1 MRSGKID
8 CLGGVGYSTPRMAA
22 RMMRT
27 SASVVALLLVAAGGC
42 GKSEPGSAAAPAS
55 GGASSS
61 SAPGEAVATY
71 KGRTL
76 TSGQVTQELERLPAP
91 SRSYLAAPDRKRQF
105 VENLVMNDLLFQ
117 EGQKQGFDRDAE
129 IERQVADLRKRL
141 VVQRVMKQY
150 QTPPTISDEMVK
162 AQYDQNPGL
171 YSTTQIRASHIL
183 VKDEDEAK
191 AILAQL
197 RANPEKF
204 ADLAREK
211 STDTTSA
218 KKGGDLGM
226 FGQGRMVPDFER
238 TAFAL
243 KTGDISDVV
252 KTQYG
257 FHIITV
263 TERKEGDA
271 KPFDQVKEQIRAT
284 LRNKGLQDQVQGHFD
299 DLKKQA
305 DVKIDDQALARIQ
318 MPAGGEQPP
327 PPRPIH

>member
-1 MRSGKID
+1 M
-8 CLGGVGYSTPRMAA
+8 T
-22 RMMRT
+22 RT
-27 SASVVALLLVAAGGC
+27 SVVLVALLLFAAGGC
-42 GKSEPGSAAAPAS
+42 GKSEPGGTAAPSS
-55 GGASSS
+55 GSPSSAS
-61 SAPGEAVATY
+61 SAPGETVATY
-71 KGRTL
+71 KGHTL

-91 SRSYLAAPDRKRQF
+91 SRTYLAAPDRKRQF

-117 EGQKQGFDRDAE
+117 EGQKQGFDRDPE

-141 VVQRVMKQY
+141 VVQRVMKVY
-150 QTPPTISDEMVK
+150 QAPPTISDETVK

-183 VKDEDEAK
+183 VKDENDAK

-197 RANPEKF
+197 RTNPEKF

-211 STDTTSA
+211 SVDTTSA

-238 TAFAL
+238 TAFVL
-243 KTGDISDVV
+243 KPNEISDVV

-305 DVKIDDQALARIQ
+305 DLKISDEALARVQ
-318 MPAGGEQPP
+318 MPTGGEKVPP
-327 PPRPIH
+327 QMPVH

>member
-1 MRSGKID
+1 M
-8 CLGGVGYSTPRMAA
+8 T
-22 RMMRT
+22 RT
-27 SASVVALLLVAAGGC
+27 SVALVTFLLVAAGGC
-42 GKSEPGSAAAPAS
+42 GKSEPGGAAAPSS

-71 KGRTL
+71 KGHTL

-91 SRSYLAAPDRKRQF
+91 SRTYLAAPDRKRQF

-117 EGQKQGFDRDAE
+117 EGEKQGFDRDAE
-129 IERQVADLRKRL
+129 VERQVADLRKRL

-150 QTPPTISDEMVK
+150 QTPPTITDEMVK
-162 AQYDQNPGL
+162 AQYDQNPDL

-183 VKDEDEAK
+183 VKDENEAK
-191 AILAQL
+191 AILAEL

-211 STDTTSA
+211 SVDTTSA

-238 TAFAL
+238 AAFAL
-243 KTGDISDVV
+243 KPGEISDVV

-263 TERKEGDA
+263 TERKDGDA

-284 LRNKGLQDQVQGHFD
+284 LRNKGLQEQVQGHFD

-305 DVKIDDQALARIQ
+305 DLKIDDAALARVQ
-318 MPAGGEQPP
+318 MPTGGDQASPQMP
-327 PPRPIH
+327 VH

>member
-1 MRSGKID
+1 
-8 CLGGVGYSTPRMAA
+8 
-22 RMMRT
+22 MMRLAAVLGT
-27 SASVVALLLVAAGGC
+27 LLLPLTGGC
-42 GKSEPGSAAAPAS
+42 GKSEPGGTAAPS
-55 GGASSS
+55 GTAASS

-71 KGRTL
+71 KGHTL

-91 SRSYLAAPDRKRQF
+91 SRTYLAAPDRKRQF

-129 IERQVADLRKRL
+129 VERQVNDLRKRL

-150 QTPPTISDEMVK
+150 QAPPTISDEMVK

-183 VKDEDEAK
+183 VKDEKEAK
-191 AILAQL
+191 DILAQL

-204 ADLAREK
+204 GDLAREK
-211 STDTTSA
+211 SSDTTSA

-238 TAFAL
+238 AAFAL
-243 KTGDISDVV
+243 KPGEISDIV

-257 FHIITV
+257 YHIITV
-263 TERKEGDA
+263 TERKEGES

-284 LRNKGLQDQVQGHFD
+284 MRNKGLQDQVQGHFEQ
-299 DLKKQA
+299 LKKQA
-305 DVKIDDQALARIQ
+305 ELKIDDEALARIQ
-318 MPAGGEQPP
+318 MPPPSAQSAPQSMGG
-327 PPRPIH
+327 H